1 MIDLDE
7 WIEETRDTAAKL
19 SQYIDPKT
27 IDKLLEIYMI
37 SGHKERERLRNDIE
51 SILGAH
57 MPRLIQSQRTVL
69 PAPTE
74 LKGELEI
81 GTIVQGDLNVRK
93 FSIELADCCR
103 HMAIY
108 AQTGHGKSVLLY
120 NIKRQL
126 IERKVGFWEFDV
138 KGDGR
143 ALLNKY
149 ENLIVIPWRKLR
161 WNPLRPPPKM
171 EIKQWWQL
179 FSEICGHA
187 WGVYHAGVNYLL
199 EYLDE
204 LYVEYQKSGHLPTL
218 HRLYELMITRHEV
231 SRKRTEYFDVMWNRV
246 HALNSIFGENFR
258 IETGIKLETLLDKPV
273 CFELDKMRVD
283 EQSWFSE
290 VMLTWL
296 YAYRLTEQNRGE
308 KLLHVN
314 ICDEAHRIWDA
325 NKEWRDTTR
334 EMGMPPINLFPTQYR
349 DFGEALILTSQEP
362 SKVTQSVHA
371 NTLVKIVGN
380 LGSGTDINAI
390 SESMGLEDEERS
402 AIHKLKRGEW
412 IVRMSDHHTEP
423 FMIVTED
430 FPADKTVSDEAVE
443 KRLMQMLPE
452 LKEQNEIRQPESSQ
466 LLPFLS
472 DDARALILDVNRH
485 PFRGISRRQM
495 LLGISGRRLE
505 LAKNEILKNGLL
517 REASVVLGKSRP
529 TKFLVPAES
538 GLQLLRTMGENTDG
552 WQFLGRMSFEHK
564 LLQWLCSWAMKE
576 AGYEV
581 FKEWDIGDGR
591 RLDVCASKNGKR
603 IGVEVQLNA
612 NLDSRK
618 LLASLKKVDELA
630 IITNSNR
637 VREDLDFQVNKI
649 LYPEV
654 RGRVRI
660 ELARDFLER
669 WKKVRHIDS
678 GTNGN
683 KEKGS

>member
-1 MIDLDE
+1 MSLDE
-7 WIEETRDTAAKL
+7 WIDETRDTAAKL
-19 SQYIDPKT
+19 SQHVDPKQ

-37 SGHKERERLRNDIE
+37 SGHEEKKRLRNDVE

-57 MPRLIQSQRTVL
+57 MPKLIQSQRTVM
-69 PAPTE
+69 PTPTDLE
-74 LKGELEI
+74 GELEI
-81 GTIVQGDLNVRK
+81 GTIVQGDVNVGK
-93 FSIELADCCR
+93 FKVELADCCR
-103 HMAIY
+103 HIAIF

-120 NIKRQL
+120 NIKSKMIQHK
-126 IERKVGFWEFDV
+126 IGFWEFDV

-143 ALLNKY
+143 GLINKH
-149 ENLIVIPWRKLR
+149 ENLIVIPWRMMK
-161 WNPLRPPPKM
+161 WNPLRPPPHM

-204 LYVEYQKSGHLPTL
+204 LYVEYKKSGHLPTL
-218 HRLYELMITRHEV
+218 YDLYKLMITRHEV

-246 HALNSIFGENFR
+246 HALNSIFGDNFKV
-258 IETGIKLETLLDKPV
+258 ETGIKLETLLGKPA
-273 CFELDKMRVD
+273 CFELDQMRVD
-283 EQSWFSE
+283 EQSWMIE

-296 YAYRLTEQNRGE
+296 YAYNLTEKNRGE
-308 KLLHVN
+308 KLRHVV

-334 EMGMPPINLFPTQYR
+334 EMGMPPINLFHTQYR
-349 DFGEALILTSQEP
+349 DFGIGLILTSQEP

-390 SESMGLEDEERS
+390 SESMGLEDEERK
-402 AIHKLKRGEW
+402 AIYKLKRGEW

-430 FPADKTVSDEAVE
+430 FHADKDVSDEAVE
-443 KRLMQMLPE
+443 KRLLQMLPE
-452 LKEQNEIRQPESSQ
+452 LKEPEEMKQLEPNQ

-472 DDARALILDVNRH
+472 DDAKALILDVNRH
-485 PFRGISRRQM
+485 PFRGISRRQI

-505 LAKNEILKNGLL
+505 LAKNELMKNSLVH
-517 REASVVLGKSRP
+517 EANVILGKSRP
-529 TKFLVPAES
+529 TKFLVPTDS
-538 GLQLLRTMGENTDG
+538 GLQFLRTMGENADT

-564 LLQWLCSWAMKE
+564 LLQWLSAWAMKE

-581 FKEWDIGDGR
+581 FREWDIGDGR
-591 RLDVCASKNGKR
+591 RLDVCASRDGRR

-618 LLASLKKVDELA
+618 LLASLAKVDEIA
-630 IITNSNR
+630 IITNGNR

-649 LYPEV
+649 LYPEI
-654 RGRVRI
+654 RPRVRI

-683 KEKGS
+683 KEKES